1 MDKPYGGFDWL
12 FADARTY
19 KGLALAPEPSSPR
32 QAMSAQDRVL
42 SDGDKVY
49 IDLSADKVQQLR
61 EARSDIV
68 QVCSKL
74 HVFSFLYT
82 TRS

>member
-1 MDKPYGGFDWL
+1 
-12 FADARTY
+12 
-19 KGLALAPEPSSPR
+19 
-32 QAMSAQDRVL
+32 
-42 SDGDKVY
+42 
-49 IDLSADKVQQLR
+49 VQQLR

-82 TRS
+82 TRSWEKKNNTLYM